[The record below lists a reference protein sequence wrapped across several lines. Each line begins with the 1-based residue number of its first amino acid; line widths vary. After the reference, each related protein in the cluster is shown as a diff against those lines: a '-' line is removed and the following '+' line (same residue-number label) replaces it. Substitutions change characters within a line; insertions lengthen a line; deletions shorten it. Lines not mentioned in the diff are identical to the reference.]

1 MVKIVNFGVFGDFRD
16 FRLHTKQSIRGH
28 PLHIFQKKH
37 KTTTILVLEDVDG
50 QFEIPLLYF
59 YDTASCLGCPTEGF
73 ATLQL
78 KFHLTGLIR
87 SMLFM

>member
-59 YDTASCLGCPTEGF
+59 HDTASSLGCPISSIYSYYVLVIS
-73 ATLQL
+73 LQ
-78 KFHLTGLIR
+78 I
-87 SMLFM
+87 

>member
-59 YDTASCLGCPTEGF
+59 HDTASSLGCPTNIENKRKWVEG
-73 ATLQL
+73 T
-78 KFHLTGLIR
+78 KN
-87 SMLFM
+87 

>member
-59 YDTASCLGCPTEGF
+59 HDTAFSLGCPTWMVLG
-73 ATLQL
+73 TQ
-78 KFHLTGLIR
+78 
-87 SMLFM
+87 SMVLGTQS